1 MKPLKTQ
8 MEEKMKLSE
17 MIKRT
22 KELLDK
28 DTADAAFEKALVN
41 GINTAYLIIARDKW
55 RPVMRE
61 EVTIENGTVKI
72 KDLTK
77 NFVSLKSAYTSCGFR
92 LGAWAGKDAV
102 HFPPWA
108 TKAEI
113 EYFYL
118 PAPLSGDNDEPDIPE
133 AAVDVYAYIYFAA
146 ARYYSIKGQ
155 HAEASV
161 WDTRYK
167 NIVDNI
173 REMQGCAIMHTER
186 WV

>member
-1 MKPLKTQ
+1 
-8 MEEKMKLSE
+8 MKLSE
-17 MIKRT
+17 MIERA

-28 DTADAAFEKALVN
+28 NDTDTAFEKALKN
-41 GINTAYLIIARDKW
+41 GINTAYLIVARDKW

-61 EVTIENGTVKI
+61 EVNIEDGTVKI
-72 KDLTK
+72 KNLTK
-77 NFVSLKSAYTSCGFR
+77 TFVSLKSAYTSGGFR

-108 TKAEI
+108 TSAEI

-118 PAPLSGDNDEPDIPE
+118 PAPLSADDDEPVIPE
-133 AAVDVYAYIYFAA
+133 SAVDAYAYIYFAV
-146 ARYYSIKGQ
+146 ARYYNIKNQ

-161 WDTRYK
+161 WDTRYR
-167 NIVDNI
+167 NIIDNI
-173 REMQGCAIMHTER
+173 REMQGCAVMHTER